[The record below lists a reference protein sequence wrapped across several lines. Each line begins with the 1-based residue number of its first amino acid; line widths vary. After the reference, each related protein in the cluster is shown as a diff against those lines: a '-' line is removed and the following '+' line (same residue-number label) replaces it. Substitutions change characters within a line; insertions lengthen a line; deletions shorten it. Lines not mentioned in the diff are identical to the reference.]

1 MKMQAVLSF
10 EAADVQA
17 AIEAHIAKHLPNV
30 TATIEVAATETGDFK
45 INVVSAEI
53 NQPKARKTA
62 TTTTVGGAKRGR
74 KPKKAVDAVDGSVT
88 QSADSITD
96 LVLPEVES
104 EVEHKVEG
112 EVEVEVPAI
121 LNPYQEPLQP
131 VTDLGNVE
139 SGHFD

>member
-62 TTTTVGGAKRGR
+62 TTTTTVGGAKRGR
-74 KPKKAVDAVDGSVT
+74 KPKKAVDAVDAVDGSVT
-88 QSADSITD
+88 QSTESITD

-121 LNPYQEPLQP
+121 LNPYQEPR
-131 VTDLGNVE
+131 
-139 SGHFD
+139 S